1 MHKTGRRAQ
10 SSPAC
15 AFLVGNHPTT
25 YIEQPSND
33 WMSGLLDWMLVAGCW
48 IFFTETRFALWK
60 NPDFEKRSKN
70 LEAIRLPL
78 RHEMGGEGRG

>member
-1 MHKTGRRAQ
+1 
-10 SSPAC
+10 
-15 AFLVGNHPTT
+15 
-25 YIEQPSND
+25 
-33 WMSGLLDWMLVAGCW
+33 MSGLLDWMLVAGCW

-78 RHEMGGEGRG
+78 RHEMGERAGGEVVLGEQGRSFIPIRKFILEIALS